1 MTEFDPERFE
11 TELRTLRPAKPS
23 QSMLEQIRMRVQA
36 LPKTATGR
44 IRPVSQIL
52 RWAWSLRWLFPA
64 AAVGAIAIT
73 LVSHHAT
80 RSLQPAAN
88 PPVSLVQ
95 PALKADKVE
104 IDRQMV
110 ADFDAVTEL
119 PSGQPVRFRC
129 EQWMDKV
136 RLRDSR
142 AGLVIERTTP
152 RVEIVPIRFE
162 TY

>member
-1 MTEFDPERFE
+1 MTEFDPEQFE
-11 TELRTLRPAKPS
+11 TELHTLRPSKPPE
-23 QSMLEQIRMRVQA
+23 QVLERIRTRVQA
-36 LPKTATGR
+36 LPKTASLLT
-44 IRPVSQIL
+44 RPGSQTL
-52 RWAWSLRWLFPA
+52 RWAWAVRWLVPA
-64 AAVGAIAIT
+64 AAVGVLALT
-73 LVSHHAT
+73 LLSHHTT
-80 RSLQPAAN
+80 RQLQPAPN
-88 PPVSLVQ
+88 
-95 PALKADKVE
+95 PALTLVKPALRADKVE

-152 RVEIVPIRFE
+152 RVEIIPIRFE

>member
-1 MTEFDPERFE
+1 MTEFDPEQFE
-11 TELRTLRPAKPS
+11 TELQTFRPAKPS
-23 QSMLEQIRMRVQA
+23 QEVLGQIRMRVQT
-36 LPKTATGR
+36 LPKTVSRPT
-44 IRPVSQIL
+44 RPVSQAL
-52 RWAWSLRWLFPA
+52 RWAWALRWLVPA
-64 AAVGAIAIT
+64 AAVGAIALT
-73 LVSHHAT
+73 LSSHHAT
-80 RSLQPAAN
+80 RSLQPSAN
-88 PPVSLVQ
+88 PPVSLAL

-136 RLRDSR
+136 QLRDSR

-152 RVEIVPIRFE
+152 RVEIIPIRFE